1 VRRAVDARV
10 RQQAADS
17 GQQERRRES
26 SVLRLLV
33 CCLLS
38 AVCCLRCNK
47 DADEQLRKSAESWRS
62 TLVLVRAEERK
73 HNVSA
78 TVVKQVA
85 ELASKS
91 LSKEL
96 KEPDLKP
103 ETRREAEAVVV
114 LANEAAK

>member
-1 VRRAVDARV
+1 MASGWDRMRAV
-10 RQQAADS
+10 
-17 GQQERRRES
+17 
-26 SVLRLLV
+26 V

-38 AVCCLRCNK
+38 VVCCLHCNK
-47 DADEQLRKSAESWRS
+47 DADEQLHKSAQSWRN

-73 HNVSA
+73 HNVPA
-78 TVVKQVA
+78 KVVKQVA

-96 KEPDLKP
+96 TKPDIKP